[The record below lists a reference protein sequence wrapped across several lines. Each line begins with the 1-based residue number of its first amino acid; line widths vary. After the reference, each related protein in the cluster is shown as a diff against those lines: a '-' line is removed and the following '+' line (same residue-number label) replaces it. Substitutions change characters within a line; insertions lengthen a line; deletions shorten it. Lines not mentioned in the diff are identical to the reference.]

1 MTTPTNWPNPERPGY
16 PMFPERDGWH
26 ALDTGQFIHVWH
38 WYAKQKLWER
48 KPNTDIA
55 HEPKHFSHFLYKGPV
70 LTPAQIAEML
80 AGERERAAKKSQ
92 EISDKYYNEREKA
105 YHQDAREYADERM
118 CAAHECAEA
127 IRNLGAAP

>member
-80 AGERERAAKKSQ
+80 AGSGSGRPRNRKRSAINTITSGKKHIIRTPENMPMNACVLHMNVQKQS
-92 EISDKYYNEREKA
+92 
-105 YHQDAREYADERM
+105 
-118 CAAHECAEA
+118 A
-127 IRNLGAAP
+127 I